1 MEYYEQPIERNARIY
16 AETAAQIY
24 YLTIDSILNK
34 QTDDQ
39 ILEEIKEPEDE
50 IITIQDNVLWNIHLQ
65 EEMDI

>member
-50 IITIQDNVLWNIHLQ
+50 IITIYDNELWNIHLQ

>member
-16 AETAAQIY
+16 AETAAHIY

-50 IITIQDNVLWNIHLQ
+50 IITIQDNELWNIHLQ

>member
-50 IITIQDNVLWNIHLQ
+50 IITIQDNELWNIHLQ